1 LPKLIAPEEIY
12 SILQKGSINSLL
24 CSEPSVRNYFVDSV
38 VSHLLKRG
46 KSVIYFDIDS
56 YFTASTMKKGVM
68 PENLS
73 LIYPKGEEIDDA
85 FVTLLSWTKPKFD
98 ILVVDS
104 LTTFYHVSPIAKFSS
119 KNRKLGFY
127 LAMLREFA
135 KKADA
140 PVLIIS
146 HQIFRKV
153 DADWT
158 TVYSGGRVLNYHSSL
173 MIRASI
179 AQATMK
185 LEILEGKSVKNL
197 ELALKN
203 Y

>member
-1 LPKLIAPEEIY
+1 LPKLIAPGELY

-24 CSEPSVRNYFVDSV
+24 CSEPSVRDYFVDSV
-38 VSHLLKRG
+38 ISHLLKGG
-46 KSVIYFDIDS
+46 KFVVYFDIDS
-56 YFTASTMKKGVM
+56 YFTASTMKKGTM

-85 FVTLLSWTKPKFD
+85 FVTLLSWTKPRFD

-135 KKADA
+135 KKAAA

-146 HQIFRKV
+146 HQISRKI
-153 DADWT
+153 DAGWT
-158 TVYSGGRVLNYHSSL
+158 TAYSGGRVLNYHSSL
-173 MIRASI
+173 TIRASI

-185 LEILEGKSVKNL
+185 LEILEGKSLKNL
-197 ELALKN
+197 EMPLKN